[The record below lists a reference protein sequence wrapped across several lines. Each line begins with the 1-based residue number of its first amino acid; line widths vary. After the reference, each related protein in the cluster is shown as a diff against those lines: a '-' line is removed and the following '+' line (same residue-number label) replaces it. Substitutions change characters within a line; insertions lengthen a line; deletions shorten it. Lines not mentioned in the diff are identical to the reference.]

1 MIRIRSADQGGARV
15 IRLEGR
21 LTAIEL
27 PLLEEAIDAAR
38 GALVLDLAAL
48 RDLDATAAARLSA
61 LRAKGASLTAGSAFV
76 ERMLALQS
84 R

>member
-1 MIRIRSADQGGARV
+1 MIRIRSADQDGARV

-21 LTAIEL
+21 LTAAEL

-38 GALVLDLAAL
+38 GSLVLDLAAL
-48 RDLDATAAARLSA
+48 RELDATAAARLSA
-61 LRAKGASLTAGSAFV
+61 LRASGAALTAGSAFV
-76 ERMLALQS
+76 ERMLALQA